1 MIVNY
6 LNAGGPGNVAPTVT
20 QALSFNTLNVSLSPQ
35 STLDNSQ
42 AITTNWGLPAADI
55 SAGWPVIH
63 VQPMDYTAGSSGW
76 YNISQA
82 PSFVIIG
89 RVGTTAGI
97 DTANAQVIV
106 SIAQPNTLVR

>member
-6 LNAGGPGNVAPTVT
+6 LNAGGPGNVAPTVV
-20 QALSFNTLNVSLSPQ
+20 QALAFNTLNVSLSPQ
-35 STLDNSQ
+35 STLDSSQ

-55 SAGWPVIH
+55 SAGWPFIH
-63 VQPMDYTAGSSGW
+63 FQSLDYTAGSSGW

-82 PSFVIIG
+82 PSFVIVG
-89 RVGTTAGI
+89 RTGTTAGI

-106 SIAQPNTLVR
+106 SIARPHSIVR